1 MSQLFTKRGVVILAI
16 ILLVV
21 ISVVGLWLV
30 FSDSNKSSSNNKPKR
45 ADKVLVDFSTDTT
58 LLTNTQ
64 ESELQTTLLTMTT
77 SNAAQDAQQLNGK
90 IRENSIQRVSE
101 REVSFIV
108 DSEELQT
115 SYLVT
120 RFASP
125 TDNVDILYTVCVDK
139 AQKIYEKDYCLVE

>member
-1 MSQLFTKRGVVILAI
+1 MSRFITKRGVVISAI
-16 ILLVV
+16 ILLVI
-21 ISVVGLWLV
+21 ISAVALWLV
-30 FSDSNKSSSNNKPKR
+30 FSSSNKSSTNNKPDK
-45 ADKVLVDFSTDTT
+45 ADQVLVDFSSDST

-77 SNAAQDAQQLNGK
+77 SNAAQDAQRLSGK
-90 IRENSIQRVSE
+90 IRENSIQKVSE

-108 DSEELQT
+108 DSEALQT

-125 TDNVDILYTVCVDK
+125 TDNVDILYTVCVDE